1 MPHFRVTIEVQR
13 VVEADSLDRAG
24 AVALKALGAVKR
36 ARVTRI
42 EQVGAQVLQI
52 EPGRHGQ
59 QADKVG

>member
-1 MPHFRVTIEVQR
+1 MPHFRVTMQVERTVEAKSLERAGDVAMTMIGGVKHAR
-13 VVEADSLDRAG
+13 VV
-24 AVALKALGAVKR
+24 K
-36 ARVTRI
+36 I